1 MEAARNKR
9 SRITIPINLLTTLGI
24 MKLVIDSNQ
33 LQTEQLRE
41 FLGKSPHNIAVLPDF
56 AAMEAYKGD
65 PLKSIFK
72 SMTILSEFPMQV
84 IILKDSAKVCGLNGR
99 TKGLQN
105 RLIDKSQT
113 KGFPEYI
120 RALHLAEAGDKHLQ
134 AQIRSHGQ
142 YANEHLDK
150 MLSEAENIRSTIEVL
165 GKSYT
170 KEERALLRSKEQYT
184 PTLINKLVSAV
195 LEMATMIFKDTP
207 LLRKAPIYAELPN
220 TFIFRVTFACYLLG
234 LRRFA
239 NGGIIELRPDKLRND
254 FVDMMFVAYG
264 TYFDGLMSSDK
275 NVIYMFEETRL
286 LLSAL
291 FDAEVPSLAQLQ
303 K

>member
-1 MEAARNKR
+1 
-9 SRITIPINLLTTLGI
+9 

-33 LQTEQLRE
+33 LQTEQLRD
-41 FLGKSPHNIAVLPDF
+41 FLGKSPRNIAVLPDF

-72 SMTILSEFPMQV
+72 SMSVLSNFPKQV
-84 IILKDSAKVCGLNGR
+84 VILKGSAKVSGLSGR
-99 TKGLQN
+99 VKGLQR
-105 RLIDKSQT
+105 RLIDESQT

-120 RALHLAEAGDKHLQ
+120 RALQLAEAGNTRLQ
-134 AQIRSHGQ
+134 AQIRDLGRS
-142 YANEHLDK
+142 ANEHLEK
-150 MLSEAENIRSTIEVL
+150 MLHEAEGIRSAIEVL
-165 GKSYT
+165 GNSYT

-184 PTLINKLVSAV
+184 PELIDKLVRTV
-195 LEMATMIFKDTP
+195 MEMAAVIFKDSP
-207 LLRKAPIYAELPN
+207 LVRKPPTYAELPN
-220 TFIFRVTFACYLLG
+220 TFIFRVTLACYLIG

-239 NGGIIELRPDKLRND
+239 NGGIGELSPAKLRND

-275 NVIYMFEETRL
+275 NAKYMFDETSL

-291 FDAEVPSLAQLQ
+291 FRADVPSLAHLQ